1 MARWIPCCGRE
12 KFAGSF
18 SPGISVTGM
27 LGKISARN
35 ESSWVIGEAL
45 YDEASYP
52 YFFVPVFL
60 AGALFSAAAAAVTL
74 DPSEFPAIMS
84 LVIAEALVSDDE
96 SPV

>member
-1 MARWIPCCGRE
+1 
-12 KFAGSF
+12 
-18 SPGISVTGM
+18 M

-60 AGALFSAAAAAVTL
+60 AGAPFSAAAAAVTL

-84 LVIAEALVSDDE
+84 LVIAKALVPDDE